1 MTQLVTTINAAM
13 DSEAMTARLPALGLD
28 RLRLSPAEFRDML
41 ASETRRWAEV
51 VRIAGIKP
59 E

>member
-13 DSEAMTARLPALGLD
+13 DSDVMTARLPALGLD
-28 RLRLSPAEFRDML
+28 RLRLTPAEFRDML
-41 ASETRRWAEV
+41 ASETRRWGEV
-51 VRIAGIKP
+51 VQTAGIKP